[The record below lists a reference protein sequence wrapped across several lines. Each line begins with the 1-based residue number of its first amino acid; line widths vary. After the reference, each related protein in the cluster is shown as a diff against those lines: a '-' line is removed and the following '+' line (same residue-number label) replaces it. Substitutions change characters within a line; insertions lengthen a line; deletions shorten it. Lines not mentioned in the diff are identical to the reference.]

1 MQPNIHT
8 HHFHAIRNATA
19 LSAALAFCLALAFP
33 AYGYAAT
40 DAQPKAKAA
49 AHNRMVKKAKVVF
62 QVSDGDPKK
71 WNLALNNMQN
81 VQQGLGKDNVEVE
94 LVAYGPGIGMLKAES
109 LVGNRVDD
117 AVAAGVKVVAC
128 EVTMHAQK
136 LTKDDMLASIG
147 YVPGGVL
154 ELMKREKE
162 GWAYIRP

>member
-1 MQPNIHT
+1 MQPNT
-8 HHFHAIRNATA
+8 RAHHAHAIRNATI
-19 LSAALAFCLALAFP
+19 LPAALAICLALAFP
-33 AYGYAAT
+33 ASTYAAT
-40 DAQPKAKAA
+40 DAQPKAKAV
-49 AHNRMVKKAKVVF
+49 AHKKAIKKEKVVF
-62 QVSDGDPKK
+62 QVSDADPAK

-81 VQQGLGKDNVEVE
+81 VQHALGKDNVEVE
-94 LVAYGPGIGMLKAES
+94 LVAYGPGIGMLKTES
-109 LVGNRVDD
+109 VAGNRVND

-154 ELMKREKE
+154 ELMKRENE